1 MLPYEAQSIA
11 TREQKVVVLQ
21 NFSITK
27 DTTI

>member
-1 MLPYEAQSIA
+1 MLLYEVHSIA

-27 DTTI
+27 HTTM